1 MPILKIGLLNWYS
14 SIKTEN
20 WKIRTIDFEWWQ
32 IVIFSSLTTL
42 HWPNMSKKIITIF
55 VIIEI
60 LASFWKVFKNSVDK
74 MKKSPVEPASMTTAW
89 TRGSS
94 PNLSKI
100 CPICSWTVLGKNLE
114 ASEENKTVKVKTE
127 TSTKNTETI
136 HLVKFRSIFA
146 PLDSGLSDLEFG
158 PPLSPE
164 NKKRFYKKQTPFNF
178 YGKFWTISLNMST

>member
-1 MPILKIGLLNWYS
+1 MIFFKKI
-14 SIKTEN
+14 EN
-20 WKIRTIDFEWWQ
+20 WKIRTIDFEWRQ
-32 IVIFSSLTTL
+32 KVIFQSL
-42 HWPNMSKKIITIF
+42 NMYIGRICPKKSLQF
-55 VIIEI
+55 LV
-60 LASFWKVFKNSVDK
+60 LGSFWKVFKNSVNK
-74 MKKSPVEPASMTTAW
+74 MKKLPVEPASMTTAW

-114 ASEENKTVKVKTE
+114 ASDENKTVKVKTE

-146 PLDSGLSDLEFG
+146 PLDSGLPDLELA

-164 NKKRFYKKQTPFNF
+164 NKKSFYKKYNNSFPQSGPALYWFF
-178 YGKFWTISLNMST
+178 FLVKLQCAVLDSVI

>member
-1 MPILKIGLLNWYS
+1 MTNSDFFEFNYIALAEYVQKNHYNFCNHWNFGFIL
-14 SIKTEN
+14 
-20 WKIRTIDFEWWQ
+20 
-32 IVIFSSLTTL
+32 
-42 HWPNMSKKIITIF
+42 H
-55 VIIEI
+55 
-60 LASFWKVFKNSVDK
+60 WKVFKNSVDK

>member
-1 MPILKIGLLNWYS
+1 MTTN
-14 SIKTEN
+14 T
-20 WKIRTIDFEWWQ
+20 Q
-32 IVIFSSLTTL
+32 IVIFQSLTTWTEDFPPKKVLQFLWLLIYCL
-42 HWPNMSKKIITIF
+42 HFEKFFSNF
-55 VIIEI
+55 
-60 LASFWKVFKNSVDK
+60 VDK
-74 MKKSPVEPASMTTAW
+74 MKKLPVDPASMTTAW

-114 ASEENKTVKVKTE
+114 ASDENKTVKVKTE

-146 PLDSGLSDLEFG
+146 PLDSGLSDLEFA

-164 NKKRFYKKQTPFNF
+164 NKKRFYKKYNNSFPQSGPALCCFFFLSN
-178 YGKFWTISLNMST
+178 YNL